1 VALDYRWAMAIVW
14 VAVAVAIAL
23 FVGDPANRYEG
34 LRLGAVQSMY
44 RDGVPHTDRR
54 GRLLSRYDPARSF
67 FPIGIY
73 HGLSG
78 EFRGRHYGMAAL
90 RDAGFNTVHAWEG
103 QDFGAMLAAAGRNGL
118 QLIHHNPGGDDPRR
132 GRGDPALLAWY
143 LDEDPSI
150 REWDPDWRARL
161 DRFQARRAALRAL
174 DPDRVVL
181 ALDGPF
187 IDPPRRTRWLAWNS
201 AGDVSAHWN
210 YPLRGAATKTLAGRR
225 SIPQSVAAAV
235 RLNQEKKPLWLVV
248 QAFQSPYQDW
258 RMPSARELR
267 AMVYAGI
274 VHGATGVLYFALDSF
289 VTRDGQVVGV
299 APWTEESYGPS
310 PDYDGDGTYP
320 LVAAPELVAKSRALW
335 RDIAALNKELA
346 ALAPDILSPTA
357 RLDYT
362 VVGPDRAPVRTLLK
376 RRGDEFTLFAVNLE
390 AAPAALTV
398 RFEVPL
404 ARLALKIGDGAA
416 FQPGPSG
423 WRDRL
428 DGFGIRVYRFRLR

>member
-1 VALDYRWAMAIVW
+1 MAILWVTVAL
-14 VAVAVAIAL
+14 AIAL

-34 LRLGAVQSMY
+34 PRLGAVQTVY

-54 GRLLSRYDPARSF
+54 GRLLRHYDPARSF

-73 HGLSG
+73 HALSG
-78 EFRGRHYGMAAL
+78 EFRGRRYGMAAL

-103 QDFGAMLAAAGRNGL
+103 QAFSDMLAAAKRNGL
-118 QLIHHNPGGDDPRR
+118 QLIHHYPSDDDLRL
-132 GRGDPALLAWY
+132 GRGDPAVLAWY

-150 REWDPDWRARL
+150 RAWDPDWRARL
-161 DRFQARRAALRAL
+161 DRFRARRAALLAL
-174 DPDRVVL
+174 DPGRAVL

-210 YPLRGAATKTLAGRR
+210 YPLRGAATKTLDGRR
-225 SIPQSVAAAV
+225 GIPQSVAAAV

-248 QAFQSPYQDW
+248 QAFQSPHRDW
-258 RMPSARELR
+258 RMPSTRELR
-267 AMVYAGI
+267 AMVYGGI

-289 VTRDGQVVGV
+289 VTRDGQIAGV

-310 PDYDGDGTYP
+310 PDYDGDGAYP
-320 LVAAPELVAKSRALW
+320 LVTSPEFVAKSRALW

-357 RLDYT
+357 RLVYT
-362 VVGPDRAPVRTLLK
+362 VEGPDRAPLRTLLK
-376 RRGDEFTLFAVNLE
+376 RRGDVYTLIAVNIE
-390 AAPAALTV
+390 AQPAALTV
-398 RFEVPL
+398 RFAQPI
-404 ARLALKIGDGAA
+404 ARAAVEIGDGGA
-416 FQPGPSG
+416 FQPGAAG
-423 WRDRL
+423 WRDQL
-428 DGFGIRVYRFRLR
+428 EGFGVRVYRFRLR